1 MRKKDSS
8 SYGGVSQYIGQL
20 NLYTFNGYLACFLA
34 GGSTIFTFEKTPF
47 RLLEAHENKH
57 SMEETPQILV
67 SMHV

>member
-1 MRKKDSS
+1 MD
-8 SYGGVSQYIGQL
+8 IW
-20 NLYTFNGYLACFLA
+20 LAFWPA
-34 GGSTIFTFEKTPF
+34 VGTIFSTFEKTPF